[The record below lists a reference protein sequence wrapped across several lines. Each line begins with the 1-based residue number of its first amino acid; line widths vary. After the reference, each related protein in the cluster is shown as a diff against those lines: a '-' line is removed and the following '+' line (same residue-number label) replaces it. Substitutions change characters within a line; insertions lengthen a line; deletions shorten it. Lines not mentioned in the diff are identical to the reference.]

1 MTSKI
6 TRASVVGLGKLGSPI
21 VASFASRGYET
32 IGIDVNRNF
41 VEALAAGRAPVKET
55 GLQQLIDEHAQRIF
69 ATTDWN
75 ELAQRSDA
83 TFLVVPTPSEADGAF
98 SNRFVLD
105 ACERLGAALRSK
117 STFHL
122 VVVVSTMMPGSS
134 EKEVI
139 PALERASG
147 KKVGKGFGYC
157 YSPTL
162 IALGSVIR
170 NFLHPDL
177 IMIGESDRTSG
188 SMLEAF
194 YRTVVGETPDIHR
207 VNPREAELAKISIN
221 TFVTTKISFAN
232 MLGMVAEGIGGIDV
246 DRVTAILGSDAR
258 IGAKCL
264 MAGGSYGGPC
274 FPRDNRA
281 FTRAAD
287 EAGVATY
294 IPRATDATNREQI
307 ASVAR
312 KVAKALDGQPACI
325 GIVGAAYKLDTDVV
339 EEAMGIRLACA
350 LLKDGHRVVMHD
362 PLALESARKALGE
375 TVSYAETPE
384 ECFEMADAVVIAN
397 PYQAMAPQIAAEA
410 ANGKP
415 VIDCWRVLSNRPVG
429 RRTPGRASRA
439 TAKRASTATSR
450 PATMTASESPQ

>member
-1 MTSKI
+1 MTNRI
-6 TRASVVGLGKLGSPI
+6 RRASVVGLGKLGSPI

-32 IGIDVNRNF
+32 IGIDVNFGF
-41 VEALAAGRAPVKET
+41 VEALAAGRAPVNET
-55 GLQQLIDEHAQRIF
+55 GLQQLIDENAQRIF

-75 ELAQRSDA
+75 ELVQRSNA
-83 TFLVVPTPSEADGAF
+83 SFLVVPTPSEADGSF

-105 ACERLGAALRSK
+105 ACAKLGAALRFK
-117 STFHL
+117 SGFHL

-139 PALERASG
+139 PALEEASG
-147 KKVGKGFGYC
+147 KKVGRDFGYC

-177 IMIGESDRTSG
+177 IMVGESDRRSG
-188 SMLEAF
+188 AMLEAF
-194 YRTVVGETPDIHR
+194 YRTVVGDGPAIHR
-207 VNPREAELAKISIN
+207 VNPCEAELAKISIN

-258 IGAKCL
+258 IGPKYL

-281 FTRAAD
+281 FTLSAD
-287 EAGVATY
+287 RAGVETF

-307 ASVAR
+307 ANIAR
-312 KVAKALDGQPACI
+312 QVAKTLGGQRGCV
-325 GIVGAAYKLDTDVV
+325 GIVGAAYKLDTEVV

-350 LLKDGHRVVMHD
+350 LLKDGYRVVIHD
-362 PLALESARKALGE
+362 PVALASARKTLGE
-375 TVSYAETPE
+375 SVGYAETLA
-384 ECFEMADAVVIAN
+384 ECLNLADLVVLTNPYRSMASQLEAEMAKV
-397 PYQAMAPQIAAEA
+397 
-410 ANGKP
+410 KP
-415 VIDCWRVLSNRPVG
+415 
-429 RRTPGRASRA
+429 
-439 TAKRASTATSR
+439 
-450 PATMTASESPQ
+450 